1 MNERELDRLAYDWV
15 ERANNRDVWRHMFEV
30 LTLGKGFSLHVVR
43 VTTGDLAGSVIASL
57 ERLAEALQRRFVRT
71 AVRARRFDGF
81 EPPPVQALLEVHPGP
96 CVATFSATGDS
107 WERINPERV
116 EVDLQQI
123 NQRRDVLAT
132 QLDGP
137 LFLFVDQDSRQTLI
151 ELAPDLWSI
160 RASELRIGTGEAERP
175 NPRWLSIYEL
185 AGLLGLV
192 KDFDTPISTRLVSTE
207 RQIPPPVELVARET
221 ELAQLRA
228 LSDGPERRVS
238 VYGMTG
244 SGRRSL
250 VARFVAEQGHRWE
263 RVVWIDLERESEVD
277 AGLHSLL
284 MALRPGL
291 PPPRAR
297 DDLVAAYLRE
307 TRTRRVL
314 VVVVDSDLHFAR
326 AQWPVPSEGS
336 LVMLVTSHQ
345 PLDED
350 KAKVRPKDLRQEHI
364 RALWSRCS
372 DAPLPASF
380 ASVDLCPAG
389 LIVAAARSTV
399 PVELDTSRFT
409 PEIRLGSSL
418 IRELSDEAQQ
428 LWRRLSELPSTFR
441 GLPATLLDDADEK
454 TFAELLAAGVVERE
468 GDELQVLEKHDFA
481 FIRKE
486 RSFVELMRLLAARK
500 LTVDD
505 ADTFV
510 LQLSRAAPQVF
521 SELRRSERHL
531 DQLRGLDELLASVRL
546 PWERP
551 ELYGA
556 LLRIAPEAEQYRLLF
571 AYLGAE
577 LVLHRPTRA
586 LELLHGVRSAFA
598 DEELDGETERALH
611 RAAFEVALMCDD
623 VVRLDALLSANKL
636 GFEPASLARFE
647 QLGLRGEQP
656 DSEALE
662 FRVRLAESLWSSKF
676 DPELARDAVAS
687 SDSAIRHFGWVMEAV
702 IAMQRHDDD
711 GLSRAI
717 AGARLSAEQ
726 WGSPLAL
733 LRADRLDVEADLL
746 SGDEDRALSKLDAMT
761 ERHDACHERLSAASV
776 RLLARRT
783 QLASKVRAAHESWE
797 LADLCSVR
805 ARDCGLRLPDVW
817 QTLAH
822 VHLGHESYQRA
833 FEAARRWEVASNDD
847 LAEHERARQ
856 FASDVL
862 EREYLAK
869 RRMLERGR
877 PAKDRERE
885 IPRPA
890 RGWLVWEDHGEAGKR
905 KHVSHLLVVGEDG
918 RLRLTTAQR
927 PGLFAASRE
936 ALWELR
942 WTQRELINH
951 PRAEEQQATRSQAG
965 PSPEIIPI
973 TDALFVSTST
983 DVLSVESDWSPFDW
997 QNEGV
1002 DTIDRTFY
1010 FVASVG
1016 PLFFVRC
1023 EDFIMYEGAMTC
1035 FYDSGFK
1042 IIDIEHRRSMT
1053 LEEFLR
1059 DAEFARISKVEGAQ
1073 ADALFR
1079 ADEDWDPNY
1088 IGETERDPG
1097 LTMIIP
1103 KYHASGTL
1111 SMRYQFTRAASRGA
1125 SDSRW
1130 SVYTMS
1136 KHVTS
1141 NYIPVALAPFAQLP
1155 PAVRAW
1161 YAGRSEPSERWGW
1174 SAIYDAHIEWCRA
1187 LFGTSSV

>member
-1 MNERELDRLAYDWV
+1 MNERELDRLAYAWV
-15 ERANNRDVWRHMFEV
+15 ERANNREVWRHMFEV

-43 VTTGDLAGSVIASL
+43 VTTGDLAGSVVGSL

-71 AVRARRFDGF
+71 AVRARRLEGL
-81 EPPPVQALLEVHPGP
+81 EPPPVQALLAAPPGP
-96 CVATFSATGDS
+96 CVATFSTTGDS
-107 WERINPERV
+107 WERISPERV
-116 EVDLQQI
+116 EVALQQI
-123 NQRRDVLAT
+123 NQRRDVLVA

-160 RASELRIGTGEAERP
+160 RASELRVETGEAERP
-175 NPRWLSIYEL
+175 NPRWLSTYEL

-192 KDFDTPISTRLVSTE
+192 ADFDTPISTRFVSAE
-207 RQIPPPVELVARET
+207 RPIPPPMQLVARED

-228 LSDGPERRVS
+228 LSDGSERRIS
-238 VYGMTG
+238 VYGLAG

-263 RVVWIDLERESEVD
+263 RVVWIDLELEAEME
-277 AGLHSLL
+277 AGLQSLL

-297 DDLVAAYLRE
+297 EDLVAAYLRE
-307 TRTRRVL
+307 TRARRVL
-314 VVVVDSDLHFAR
+314 VVVVDSDSRFGR

-336 LVMLVTSHQ
+336 LVLLVTGHQ

-364 RALWSRCS
+364 RELWSRCS

-389 LIVAAARSTV
+389 MIVAAARSAI
-399 PVELDTSRFT
+399 PVELGTSPFAPRVGG
-409 PEIRLGSSL
+409 RLT
-418 IRELSDEAQQ
+418 RELSDEAQK
-428 LWRRLSELPSTFR
+428 LWQRLSELPSTLR
-441 GLPATLLDDADEK
+441 GLPATLLDDADEQG
-454 TFAELLAAGVVERE
+454 FAELLAAGVVERE
-468 GDELQVLEKHDFA
+468 GDALRVLVRHDFS

-486 RSFVELMRLLAARK
+486 RPFIELVRLLAART

-505 ADTFV
+505 ADAFE
-510 LQLSRAAPQVF
+510 LQLLRAAPQAF
-521 SELRRSERHL
+521 SDLRLSGRGL
-531 DQLRGLDELLASVRL
+531 VQLRELDELLASVRL

-551 ELYGA
+551 DLYDG
-556 LLRIAPEAEQYRLLF
+556 LLHIAPEADQGRLLF
-571 AYLGAE
+571 SSLRAE

-586 LELLHGVRSAFA
+586 HELLHRVRSAFA
-598 DEELDGETERALH
+598 DDGLDGETERTLH

-623 VVRLDALLSANKL
+623 VVRLDALLLANKL

-647 QLGLRGEQP
+647 QLGLRRERP
-656 DSEALE
+656 SSEARELGA
-662 FRVRLAESLWSSKF
+662 RLAESLWSSEC
-676 DPELARDAVAS
+676 DSELAREAVAS
-687 SDSAIRHFGWVMEAV
+687 SETAIRHFGWVMEALV
-702 IAMQRHDDD
+702 AMQRHDDE

-733 LRADRLDVEADLL
+733 LRADRLDAEADLL
-746 SGDEDRALSKLDAMT
+746 SGDEDHALSKLDALT
-761 ERHDACHERLSAASV
+761 ERHDTCHERLSAPSV
-776 RLLARRT
+776 RLLARRA
-783 QLASKVRAAHESWE
+783 QLASKVRAAHESRE

-817 QTLAH
+817 QILAH

-833 FEAARRWEVASNDD
+833 FEAARRWELASDD
-847 LAEHERARQ
+847 DPAEQDHARK
-856 FASDVL
+856 FAGDVL

-869 RRMLERGR
+869 RRVLERGR

-885 IPRPA
+885 LQRPA
-890 RGWLVWEDHGEAGKR
+890 RGWLVWEDRGEAGKR
-905 KHVSHLLVVGEDG
+905 EHVSHLIVTGEDG
-918 RLRLTTAQR
+918 RLHVTTAQR

-942 WTQRELINH
+942 WSQRELINH
-951 PRAEEQQATRSQAG
+951 PRTEDEQATRGA
-965 PSPEIIPI
+965 PSPEIIPL
-973 TDALFVSTST
+973 TDALLVSTST

-1023 EDFIMYEGAMTC
+1023 EDFIMYEGAMSC

-1042 IIDIEHRRSMT
+1042 IIDLEQRRSMT
-1053 LEEFLR
+1053 LVEFLG
-1059 DAEFARISKVEGAQ
+1059 DAEFARISRVEGAQ

-1079 ADEDWDPNY
+1079 TDEDWDPDY

-1097 LTMIIP
+1097 LTMVMP
-1103 KYHASGTL
+1103 KYDASGSL
-1111 SMRYQFTRAASRGA
+1111 SMQYQFTRAASRGA
-1125 SDSRW
+1125 SDGQW

-1141 NYIPVALAPFAQLP
+1141 SYIPMALAPFVRLP

-1161 YAGRSEPSERWGW
+1161 HAGQSVASERWGW
-1174 SAIYDAHIEWCRA
+1174 SVIYDAHLEWCRA
-1187 LFGTSSV
+1187 LFGTSAL